1 MSKSIRS
8 CNSDLDSVKGLLL
21 FDELMSLHTSW
32 RVGGPAR
39 YFFIPETLEDL
50 SVFMRSLDKNIPI
63 LMLGLGSNI
72 LVRDGGFPGAVISLH
87 QGLSN
92 LIRVGD
98 FRIRAEAGVACA
110 RFSRF
115 ASLNSLSGA
124 EFLSGIPGTIGGA
137 LAMNAG
143 AFGEETWKLVKTV
156 QLINRNGIIEDCES
170 SEFSPSYRKV
180 GIPTNQWFVSGEFE
194 LHEDFLK
201 KGREKIRSMLIKRG
215 NNQPI
220 RQPSA
225 GSVFKNPPG
234 EFAARLIELSGL
246 KGHRIGGAIVSEK
259 HANFILNDA
268 NASAGEIELLI
279 NHVKEVVIS
288 NTGISLDTEVQFIG
302 EKK

>member
-1 MSKSIRS
+1 
-8 CNSDLDSVKGLLL
+8 
-21 FDELMSLHTSW
+21 
-32 RVGGPAR
+32 PAR

-201 KGREKIRSMLIKRG
+201 KGREKIRSMLIDRG

-225 GSVFKNPPG
+225 GSV
-234 EFAARLIELSGL
+234 
-246 KGHRIGGAIVSEK
+246 
-259 HANFILNDA
+259 
-268 NASAGEIELLI
+268 
-279 NHVKEVVIS
+279 
-288 NTGISLDTEVQFIG
+288 
-302 EKK
+302 